1 MKWYREPL
9 VHFLLAGL
17 ALFAVYGGFRASP
30 QGEEPRRI
38 EITAD
43 NIRRLGIAWAARW
56 QRFPTTLELRGL
68 IEDQVREEIL
78 YREAL
83 ALGLAQGDTIVK
95 RWLAQKMDFLAEDV
109 AALRDPSPED
119 LTAWFENNPRRA
131 GHHRRRPQGQECRGT
146 E

>member
-9 VHFLLAGL
+9 LHFLLAGL

-30 QGEEPRRI
+30 QREEPRRI

-43 NIRRLGIAWAARW
+43 NIRRLEIAWAARW

-68 IEDQVREEIL
+68 IEDQAREDIL

-83 ALGLAQGDTIVK
+83 ALGLEQDDTIVK
-95 RWLAQKMDFLAEDV
+95 
-109 AALRDPSPED
+109 
-119 LTAWFENNPRRA
+119 
-131 GHHRRRPQGQECRGT
+131 
-146 E
+146 

>member
-43 NIRRLGIAWAARW
+43 NIRRLEIAWAARW

-83 ALGLAQGDTIVK
+83 ALGLAQ
-95 RWLAQKMDFLAEDV
+95 DV

-119 LTAWFENNPRRA
+119 LTAWFENNPRHA
-131 GHHRRRPQGQECRGT
+131 GHHRR
-146 E
+146 